1 MADGNAKL
9 REGSLV
15 LYKLRPARVARLG
28 EKLDIE
34 TEDGDGPK
42 VRPKDLTLLHPG
54 PIKTLAEALRP
65 PTGEAETAW
74 EMLAGGA
81 TTLPELADLAF
92 GVYTPATAWAAWQLV
107 ADGLYFRGAPDAI
120 SVATAEEVARTRAAR
135 AAEIAEKQ
143 AWSDFLAH
151 VREHGGPGPNHAAKL
166 SPDDGRFLRDVEA
179 LALGRTTRSRVL
191 RELDREE
198 TPEAAHDLLLE
209 LGHWTPAVNPYP
221 IRLGISLAQPD
232 LPDGLNHPALPDEP
246 RRDLTHLPAFAID
259 DAATETPDDALSFE
273 PAAGSGGGR
282 LWVHVA
288 DPAALVTPDS
298 PLDLE
303 ARGRGASLYLPEGT
317 IHMLPPAATPLLA
330 LGLQEI
336 SPALSFG
343 LDLDAEGRIINFD
356 IMSSTVQ
363 VTRLTYEE
371 ATRRIAEPPFAALYT
386 LACAYRDQRM
396 RAGAVEIDLPEVDVV
411 VADGQ
416 VRLKPVPSLAARTI
430 VENAMVMTG
439 EAVARFAQEHAI
451 PMPFSTQ
458 EPPDE
463 TNDERRRTK
472 SELGGVGM
480 TSVVGLSSSVSL
492 SAMFALRKTMK
503 RSQYR
508 AAPGPH
514 SGLGLAAYTQATSP
528 MRRYLDLVAHQQIRA
543 YLSGG
548 RLLSADE
555 ILARVGATEAV
566 IGSLRQAENLSN
578 QHWTL
583 VYLQQNAPWRGEGVL
598 VERRDRNS
606 IVLIPELGLETHLPV
621 PDDLPLDS
629 IVRLKATNVDL
640 PRLDAR
646 M

>member
-1 MADGNAKL
+1 MSDPNMRL

-34 TEDGDGPK
+34 TEEGDGPK
-42 VRPKDLTLLHPG
+42 VRPKDVALLHPG
-54 PIKTLAEALRP
+54 PLTKLAEALRP
-65 PTGEAETAW
+65 QRGEVETAW
-74 EMLAGGA
+74 EMLAGGT
-81 TTLPELADLAF
+81 TTLPELAELAF
-92 GVYTPATAWAAWQLV
+92 GGYTPATAWAAWQLV

-120 SVATAEEVARTRAAR
+120 SAATAEEVARTRAAR
-135 AAEIAEKQ
+135 AAEAAEKQ
-143 AWSDFLAH
+143 AWSAFLAFA
-151 VREHGGPGPNHAAKL
+151 REGGEPKDGHAAKL
-166 SPDDGRFLRDVEA
+166 SPDDGRFLRDVEG

-198 TPEAAHDLLLE
+198 TPESAHALLLE
-209 LGHWTPAVNPYP
+209 LGHWTPAINPYP
-221 IRLGISLAQPD
+221 VRLGISLAQPD
-232 LPDGLNHPALPDEP
+232 LPLPALPDEP

-273 PAAGSGGGR
+273 PSAGSGGGR

-288 DPAALVTPDS
+288 DPAALATPDS

-330 LGLQEI
+330 LGVQDV

-343 LDLDAEGRIINFD
+343 LDLDAEGRLVNIE
-356 IMSSTVQ
+356 IMSSWVR

-371 ATRRIAEPPFAALYT
+371 ATARIAEPPLAALYA
-386 LACAYRDQRM
+386 LACKYRDQRL
-396 RAGAVEIDLPEVDVV
+396 RAGAVDIDLPEVDVV
-411 VADGQ
+411 VSDGQ

-451 PMPFSTQ
+451 PMPFATQ
-458 EPPDE
+458 DAPDE
-463 TNDERRRTK
+463 QAAGGRRQE
-472 SELGGVGM
+472 SGVRGQG
-480 TSVVGLSSSVSL
+480 SGDGSL
-492 SAMFALRKTMK
+492 AAMFALRKTMK
-503 RSQYR
+503 RSQYH
-508 AAPGPH
+508 AAPGAH

-528 MRRYLDLVAHQQIRA
+528 MRRYLDLVAHQQVRA

-548 RLLSADE
+548 RLLTTDE
-555 ILARVGATEAV
+555 ILERVGATEAV
-566 IGSLRQAENLSN
+566 VGSLRQAEHLSN

-583 VYLQQNAPWRGEGVL
+583 VYLQQNAPWRGDGVF

-606 IVLIPELGLETHLPV
+606 IVLIPELGLEPHLPV
-621 PDDLPLDS
+621 PGDPPLDS
-629 IVRLKATNVDL
+629 VLRLKATNIDL
-640 PRLDAR
+640 PRLDVR
-646 M
+646 FRVEK